1 MQEELNDLKSRVK
14 ALEEKFDQKAGQVE
28 AEEKPKFECSVDTQ
42 KIDVKE
48 HNICYEKLK
57 ELGYKELILRYDG
70 CIGRPDKYLY
80 KVIDNDEKK
89 VHECFSLEG
98 IKDFIKKQS
107 KKA

>member
-1 MQEELNDLKSRVK
+1 MQEELNEIKSRVK
-14 ALEEKFDQKAGQVE
+14 ALEEKVYHKADQVE
-28 AEEKPKFECSVDTQ
+28 AEEKPKFQCYVDTK

-48 HNICYEKLK
+48 HNICYDILK
-57 ELGYKELILRYDG
+57 ELGYNDLIVKDDG
-70 CIGRPDKYLY
+70 CIGPPGQYLY